1 MACGAYTTERC
12 MLLRKNHTDRAG
24 FRAAY
29 PVDVIHSIFCTVK
42 VDFAGV
48 HAKFPAAAE
57 YLSSIYI
64 LRRDYGHVSNTRL
77 AEWSGVSS
85 SAVTQALGRL
95 KRLGLARQ
103 EPYGDIELTDEGRE
117 FAVRVLR
124 RHYLLEHL
132 LVRVLG
138 YPWDKADDE
147 AKTLQSAIS
156 DDLAEHLYLKLGAP
170 QTCPHGNPMPESPLE
185 SRLLT
190 APRLSDAPTGSKVR
204 ILRITEEGEQ
214 LPSMLEFCFAHG
226 IRPGAAFVIA
236 ARGELAMDIQDTAAE
251 GGTGIV
257 FSIETARAFHIR
269 YEGSAAPQS

>member
-1 MACGAYTTERC
+1 
-12 MLLRKNHTDRAG
+12 LPLI
-24 FRAAY
+24 
-29 PVDVIHSIFCTVK
+29 VIHATLPEVR

-64 LRRDYGHVSNTRL
+64 LKRDYGHVGNTRL

-117 FAVRVLR
+117 FAIRVLR

-156 DDLAEHLYLKLGAP
+156 DELTEHLYRKLGAP
-170 QTCPHGNPMPESPLE
+170 QTCPHGNPMPESPIE

-190 APRLSDAPTGSKVR
+190 APRLSEALVGSKVR

-214 LPSMLEFCFAHG
+214 LPSMLAFCFAHG
-226 IRPGAAFVIA
+226 IQPGASFLIVSRSESKMDLQDDA
-236 ARGELAMDIQDTAAE
+236 ATKSVGP
-251 GGTGIV
+251 V
-257 FSIETARAFHIR
+257 FSIEMDRAFHIR
-269 YEGSAAPQS
+269 YEGSASRQS

>member
-1 MACGAYTTERC
+1 
-12 MLLRKNHTDRAG
+12 
-24 FRAAY
+24 
-29 PVDVIHSIFCTVK
+29 VVK
-42 VDFAGV
+42 VDFASV

-64 LRRDYGHVSNTRL
+64 LKRDYGHVSNTRL
-77 AEWSGVSS
+77 AEWTGVSS

-103 EPYGDIELTDEGRE
+103 ERYEDIELTDEGRD
-117 FAVRVLR
+117 FAIRVLR

-156 DDLAEHLYLKLGAP
+156 DELTEHLYQRLGAP

-190 APRLSDAPTGSKVR
+190 APRLSDAPPGSAVR

-214 LPSMLEFCFAHG
+214 VPSMLAFCFANG
-226 IRPGAAFVIA
+226 IQPGATFLVEK
-236 ARGELAMDIQDTAAE
+236 RNEKTMDLRDTAPTRAA
-251 GGTGIV
+251 V
-257 FSIETARAFHIR
+257 PAFSVDLEKAFHIR
-269 YEGSAAPQS
+269 YEGLGGSSS

>member
-1 MACGAYTTERC
+1 M
-12 MLLRKNHTDRAG
+12 
-24 FRAAY
+24 
-29 PVDVIHSIFCTVK
+29 VK
-42 VDFAGV
+42 VDFASV

-64 LRRDYGHVSNTRL
+64 LKRDYGHVSNTRL
-77 AEWSGVSS
+77 AEWTGVSS

-103 EPYGDIELTDEGRE
+103 ERYEDIELTDEGRE
-117 FAVRVLR
+117 FAIRVLR

-156 DDLAEHLYLKLGAP
+156 DELTEHLYQKLGAP
-170 QTCPHGNPMPESPLE
+170 QTCPHGNPMPESSLE

-190 APRLSDAPTGSKVR
+190 APRLSEAATGAKVR

-214 LPSMLEFCFAHG
+214 LPSMLAFCFAHG
-226 IRPGAAFVIA
+226 IQPGAAFLVAKRRAEMMELQDA
-236 ARGELAMDIQDTAAE
+236 APARAGVPA
-251 GGTGIV
+251 
-257 FSIETARAFHIR
+257 FSIDLQKAFHIR
-269 YEGSAAPQS
+269 YESSGGSSS

>member
-1 MACGAYTTERC
+1 MHGTPPERV
-12 MLLRKNHTDRAG
+12 AAQPP
-24 FRAAY
+24 RAAVDCSNSFLRALPPTGGRGTL
-29 PVDVIHSIFCTVK
+29 PVVK
-42 VDFAGV
+42 SDFAGV

-64 LRRDYGHVSNTRL
+64 LNRDYGHVSNTRL

-103 EPYGDIELTDEGRE
+103 EPYGDIELTDEGRDL
-117 FAVRVLR
+117 AIRVLR

-147 AKTLQSAIS
+147 AQTLQSAIS
-156 DDLAEHLYLKLGAP
+156 DDLTEHLYRKLGAP
-170 QTCPHGNPMPESPLE
+170 QTCPHGNPMPESPIE
-185 SRLLT
+185 PKLLA
-190 APRLSDAPTGSKVR
+190 APRLGEAPVGSRVT

-214 LPSMLEFCFAHG
+214 IPHMLEFCFTHG
-226 IRPGAAFVIA
+226 IQPGAVFLVVARGDKEIELRGEGREEGTFSIA
-236 ARGELAMDIQDTAAE
+236 AD
-251 GGTGIV
+251 
-257 FSIETARAFHIR
+257 RALHIR
-269 YEGSAAPQS
+269 YEGPDIPQS

>member
-1 MACGAYTTERC
+1 M
-12 MLLRKNHTDRAG
+12 
-24 FRAAY
+24 
-29 PVDVIHSIFCTVK
+29 VK

-57 YLSSIYI
+57 YLSTIYI
-64 LRRDYGHVSNTRL
+64 LKRDYGHVSNTRL
-77 AEWSGVSS
+77 AEWTGVSS

-95 KRLGLARQ
+95 KRLGLAKQ
-103 EPYGDIELTDEGRE
+103 ERYEDIELTDEGRDY
-117 FAVRVLR
+117 AIRVLR

-156 DDLAEHLYLKLGAP
+156 DELTEHLYQKLGAP
-170 QTCPHGNPMPESPLE
+170 QTCPHGNPMPESSLE

-190 APRLSDAPTGSKVR
+190 APRLSEAPVGSKVR

-214 LPSMLEFCFAHG
+214 VPSMLAFCFAHG
-226 IRPGAAFVIA
+226 IQPGATFLVVM
-236 ARGELAMDIQDTAAE
+236 RGEHAMELQDSAAAVAR
-251 GGTGIV
+251 TP
-257 FSIETARAFHIR
+257 FSIDIEKAFHVR
-269 YEGSAAPQS
+269 YEGLGDHKS